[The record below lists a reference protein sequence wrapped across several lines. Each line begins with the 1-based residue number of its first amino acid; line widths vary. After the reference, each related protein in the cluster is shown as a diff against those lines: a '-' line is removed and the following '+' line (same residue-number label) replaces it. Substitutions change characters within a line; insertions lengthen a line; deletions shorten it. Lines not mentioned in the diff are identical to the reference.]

1 MTRNDRPE
9 RSRTFTW
16 ADPMQV
22 ADALRNP
29 GRMRAL
35 EAWAEGR
42 AAGAPICELM
52 NIRLAEVSEGRV
64 VFTGRPEEYHYNP
77 MGTVHGGFA
86 AALIDS
92 ATGLAV
98 ASVLPEDKG
107 WTTID
112 LNVSFVRAMT
122 AATGPVR
129 CEADIVHKGSRLVT
143 AQARV
148 TDADGKLYAHGST
161 TCLVLEWA
169 GKRQE

>member
-1 MTRNDRPE
+1 MTGNDGPI
-9 RSRTFTW
+9 RSRTITW

-22 ADALRNP
+22 AEAFTNP
-29 GRMRAL
+29 GRMQAF

-42 AAGAPICELM
+42 AAGAPICELL
-52 NIRLAEVSEGRV
+52 NIELNEVSEGRA

-129 CEADIVHKGSRLVT
+129 CEAEVVHKGSRLVT

-148 TDADGKLYAHGST
+148 IDADGKLYAHGSA